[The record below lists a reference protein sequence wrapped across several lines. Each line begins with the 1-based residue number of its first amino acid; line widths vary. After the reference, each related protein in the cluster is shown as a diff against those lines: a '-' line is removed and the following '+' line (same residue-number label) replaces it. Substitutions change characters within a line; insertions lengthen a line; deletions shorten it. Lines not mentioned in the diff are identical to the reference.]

1 LYADEIIE
9 IWNIKKNYCTI
20 SVAYLLWSGYGT
32 HWIRSHDVKRSG
44 PVA

>member
-20 SVAYLLWSGYGT
+20 SVAYLLWSGYYMVHTGFEAT
-32 HWIRSHDVKRSG
+32 M
-44 PVA
+44 